1 MRIKMKTV
9 SSGPAGC
16 FQPGDERDVSDV
28 EGAALVR
35 GGYADDVTPR
45 ATLHV
50 PQRVAEVAIAPAAE
64 VAAPSKPKGQF
75 PPKPAP
81 RPR

>member
-16 FQPGDERDVSDV
+16 FQPGDERDVSDA
-28 EGAALVR
+28 EGSALVR

-50 PQRVAEVAIAPAAE
+50 PRPIEVAVAPARE
-64 VAAPSKPKGQF
+64 VSDPVIPQPQRG
-75 PPKPAP
+75 
-81 RPR
+81 RRR

>member
-1 MRIKMKTV
+1 MKTV

-16 FQPGDERDVSDV
+16 FQPGDERDVSDA
-28 EGAALVR
+28 EGSALVR

-50 PQRVAEVAIAPAAE
+50 QQRVAEVAVAPAAT
-64 VAAPSKPKGQF
+64 VSDPVIPQPQRG
-75 PPKPAP
+75 
-81 RPR
+81 RRR